1 MAGDMPAPPTGPSP
15 SEHPDAAGQRAA
27 DLVEVDQP
35 PAAVDAPPAPGRPA
49 LPGVAA
55 AGGHPAS
62 AELGKPRKL
71 LYATLPGCWGALI
84 FACLSFTPS
93 LLPRGG
99 IVQGLVCG
107 ITAAIGYGLGV
118 LAAWVWRAFA
128 DRDPRR
134 PRRWAWRTFVI
145 SAAVVYV
152 VCFGIGQYWQ
162 YEIRKLMGVTD
173 YNIPLVVASP
183 FIAALVFCLLLLIG
197 RGLHGLYRWLARL
210 LNRGI
215 GPRAAKAVGWV
226 LVVGVTYLVVSGLLL
241 QGFINVMN
249 SAYAQRDTTTA
260 EGVHQPTTSLR
271 SGGPGSL
278 IPWDTLGYQGRN
290 FIGKGPSVSDIEKFT
305 GHPATEP
312 IRVYAGLA
320 SASSPESQAALAV
333 RDLERAGGFARK
345 DLLVVTTTGS
355 GWVDPALV
363 DSFEYLSGGDGA
375 TVALQ
380 YSYLPSWISYLVD
393 QSKALA
399 AGRALFDAVY
409 GAWVKLP
416 ADHRPRLF
424 VAGESLGSF
433 GGEAAFTGENDLANR
448 TSGALFAGP
457 PNFNTLFRQFSDNR
471 DPGSPEVQPI
481 YQDGQTVRFANDP
494 ATAIPPQGQ
503 PWAGSRV
510 LYLMHPS
517 DPIVWW
523 SPHLIFSEP
532 DWISEPPGQDVLKT
546 MFWMPFITFWQVT
559 ADLPFATGVPDGHG
573 HLYSAEYVDGW
584 NAVMRPVGF
593 SSEDLAS
600 LRKIIAAVR

>member
-1 MAGDMPAPPTGPSP
+1 MARDVPGPPTDPSP
-15 SEHPDAAGQRAA
+15 SEQPDAVGQHAA
-27 DLVEVDQP
+27 DPAEAGQP
-35 PAAVDAPPAPGRPA
+35 PAAVEVTPAPAPQAQPVVADEGAQPA
-49 LPGVAA
+49 PE
-55 AGGHPAS
+55 P
-62 AELGKPRKL
+62 GKPRKL
-71 LYATLPGCWGALI
+71 LYVTLPGCWGALI

-99 IVQGLVCG
+99 VIQGVVCG

-118 LAAWVWRAFA
+118 LAAWIWRAFA

-134 PRRWAWRTFVI
+134 ARRRAWLTFFI
-145 SAAVVYV
+145 CAAALYLVS
-152 VCFGIGQYWQ
+152 FGFGQYWQ

-173 YNIPLVVASP
+173 YNIPLVVVSP
-183 FIAALVFCLLLLIG
+183 FIAALVFCVFLLIG
-197 RGLHGLYRWLARL
+197 RGLRGLYRWAAKL
-210 LNRGI
+210 LNRWI

-226 LVVGVTYLVVSGLLL
+226 LVVGLTYVVVSGLLL
-241 QGFINVMN
+241 QGFVGLMN
-249 SAYAQRDTTTA
+249 KAYSVRDTTTA
-260 EGVHQPTTSLR
+260 EGVHQPATSLR

-290 FIGKGPSVSDIEKFT
+290 FIGKGPSPGDIEKFT
-305 GHPATEP
+305 HHPAMEP
-312 IRVYAGLA
+312 IRIYAGLA
-320 SASSPESQAALAV
+320 SAAGAPAQAALAV
-333 RDLERAGGFARK
+333 RDLQRAGGFQRK
-345 DLLVVTTTGS
+345 NLVVVTTTGS
-355 GWVDPALV
+355 GWVDPALA
-363 DSFEYLSGGDGA
+363 DSFEYLSGGDCA
-375 TVALQ
+375 TVAIQ

-409 GAWVKLP
+409 GTWSKLP

-457 PNFNTLFRQFSDNR
+457 PNFNALFREFSDDR
-471 DPGSPEVQPI
+471 DAGSPEVQPV
-481 YQDGQTVRFANDP
+481 YQDGRIVRFANDP
-494 ATAIPPQGQ
+494 TTAIPPQGQ
-503 PWAGSRV
+503 PWEGSRI
-510 LYLMHPS
+510 LYMLHPS

-532 DWISEPPGQDVLKT
+532 DWISEPPGKDVLKT

-573 HLYSAEYVDGW
+573 HRYSAEYVDGW
-584 NAVMRPVGF
+584 NAVMRPAGIT
-593 SSEDLAS
+593 SQDLAS
-600 LRKIIAAVR
+600 LRKTIAAVR